1 MTILLVDD
9 ERQVLD
15 GILHGVNFSSLGFT
29 RILTARSGEEAQDII
44 LKEKIDILVTD
55 IEMADLSGLGL
66 LEWIRDN
73 GYRILTIYCTAFRN
87 FDYAR
92 KAVELH
98 AYDYFLKP
106 VSYAELTRKLIDAVQ
121 ALGVQ
126 LPNNNTSSAGNEPP
140 APSGKRVRIAIQT
153 VCQYIDNHLSEELT
167 RASLAGLVYMNPDY
181 LGSLFKEQMH
191 CSITMYIQQKR
202 LEHAKNMLVNT
213 ELSISQIAELVGY
226 DNISYFSK
234 LFRQKVG
241 CQPGEY
247 RRGIRPETTVPDQ
260 SEYSDRKE

>member
-15 GILHGVNFSSLGFT
+15 GILHGVNFTALGFT
-29 RILTARSGEEAQDII
+29 KILTARSGEEAQEII
-44 LKEKIDILVTD
+44 LREKIDILVTD

-66 LEWIRDN
+66 LEWIRDK

-87 FDYAR
+87 FDYAK

-106 VSYAELTRKLIDAVQ
+106 VSYTELTKKLIDSIQ
-121 ALGVQ
+121 SLGGQ
-126 LPNNNTSSAGNEPP
+126 LPDSTAPYTDSVQSI
-140 APSGKRVRIAIQT
+140 PSGKRVRIAIQT
-153 VCQYIDNHLSEELT
+153 VCQYIDDHLSEELT

-181 LGSLFKEQMH
+181 LGSLFKDAMH

-202 LEHAKNMLVNT
+202 LDQAKNMLENT
-213 ELSISQIAELVGY
+213 ELPISQIAELVGY
-226 DNISYFSK
+226 DNLSYFSN

-247 RRGIRPETTVPDQ
+247 RKGCRPETVA
-260 SEYSDRKE
+260 SSGLE